1 MLPENGNQACYALT
15 SKQRLTLRRQ
25 DMRIGFI
32 GLGRMGSAMASRLL
46 ETGHEVIVFNRTE
59 DRMRDLVARG
69 ATGAKTIAECCEAEA
84 VFSMLAND
92 AAAEEVT
99 YGSDGLLAHLKPH
112 AVHVSCSTISVELA
126 ERLARA
132 HAGKRQDFISSPVFG
147 RPDAAAAGKLFL
159 VLGGNADVIKR
170 LQAVFDG
177 LGQRSYRM
185 SDEPSKANLVKLS
198 GNFLIATVIESLG
211 EAMALAEKGGIDR
224 HQYLELLTSS
234 IFNIPIYKNYGGMI
248 ADRSFEPAGFAA
260 ELGQK
265 DMRLVLAAAETLK
278 VPLPF
283 AGILRDRFIELA
295 ARGDES
301 LDWSAVGGLAA
312 KAAALLP

>member
-1 MLPENGNQACYALT
+1 M
-15 SKQRLTLRRQ
+15 K
-25 DMRIGFI
+25 IGFI
-32 GLGRMGSAMASRLL
+32 GLGRMGSGMVSRLL
-46 ETGHEVIVFNRTE
+46 ETGHEVIVFNRTAE
-59 DRMRDLVARG
+59 RMRELVAQG

-92 AAAEEVT
+92 AAVEDTT
-99 YGSDGLLAHLKPH
+99 YGADGLLAHLEPH
-112 AVHVSCSTISVELA
+112 AVHISCSTISVALA
-126 ERLARA
+126 EKLALA
-132 HAGKRQDFISSPVFG
+132 HAEKRQHFVSSPVFG

-159 VLGGNADVIKR
+159 VLGGNAKVIAR
-170 LQAVFDG
+170 LQAVFDD

-211 EAMALAEKGGIDR
+211 EAMALAEKGGVDR

-234 IFNIPIYKNYGGMI
+234 IFNVPIYKNYGGMI

-295 ARGDES
+295 AQGDET

-312 KAAALLP
+312 KAAALLPD